1 MELPLLPLK
10 ISLKSIRVISSNLRL
25 FCSIQSGEL
34 ELSEQQKADFL
45 DFVRSGKGFAGVHS
59 ATDTFYQWPE
69 YGRMIGAYFDSH
81 PWNQI
86 VSIRVED
93 PIHQATAHLGATF
106 QIADEIYRFKDFSR
120 QRVHILMSLDTSSV
134 DLANP
139 KIKRNNGEFSLSW
152 TRRYGQGR
160 VFYSALG
167 HRPEVWDDPRFQ
179 KHLFQGVLWTM
190 GDLRNSTK

>member
-1 MELPLLPLK
+1 
-10 ISLKSIRVISSNLRL
+10 
-25 FCSIQSGEL
+25 
-34 ELSEQQKADFL
+34 
-45 DFVRSGKGFAGVHS
+45 
-59 ATDTFYQWPE
+59 
-69 YGRMIGAYFDSH
+69 MIGAYFDSH

-139 KIKRNNGEFSLSW
+139 KIKRNNGEFALSW

-190 GDLRNSTK
+190 GD